1 MSKQLPL
8 DLPKWGGCRKGAG
21 RPRTRPHPGLIGP
34 GVPHLKRE
42 AFPARIPVH
51 VTVRVVP
58 GVGYLRSQ
66 GRAKE
71 IATALREAAVRFG
84 ARIVH
89 YSIQGNHLHLI
100 VEAESRAALS
110 RAMQGLSIRLARR
123 LNRRAGRRGAVFADR
138 YHA

>member
-8 DLPKWGGCRKGAG
+8 DLPKWGGRRKGAG

-42 AFPARIPVH
+42 TFPARIPVH

-71 IATALREAAVRFG
+71 IATALREALLPGVFVSGSSEAGMAAARTLG
-84 ARIVH
+84 ATAIKSASSSMITTR
-89 YSIQGNHLHLI
+89 
-100 VEAESRAALS
+100 
-110 RAMQGLSIRLARR
+110 
-123 LNRRAGRRGAVFADR
+123 
-138 YHA
+138 